1 MGSEFLAI
9 GARVSTVAEVK
20 NLYSKILIDP
30 YAASADNR
38 ILMYRFVTDDVTTHE
53 NYHDDYEH
61 GT

>member
-1 MGSEFLAI
+1 MAI

-20 NLYSKILIDP
+20 NWYSKILIDL

-38 ILMYRFVTDDVTTHE
+38 ILVYRFVTDYVTTHE